1 MPRAQIARTRP
12 CSSSMTGGDE
22 YVIASVHPIA
32 CQRATDAPGADN
44 ADLERGAAGP
54 ALLEACRP
62 DAGIRI
68 GAACGH
74 RGISRLERPA
84 RCPEAVIRFGAG
96 IPVKRVSVPSRLC
109 DADSH
114 LMRIHGL
121 ALAEAV
127 VRTSAA
133 IKSHQGAPIFTHPL
147 HHPAN
152 ATLFPA
158 KSAQEPI
165 ESPVFL

>member
-1 MPRAQIARTRP
+1 MPI
-12 CSSSMTGGDE
+12 
-22 YVIASVHPIA
+22 
-32 CQRATDAPGADN
+32 
-44 ADLERGAAGP
+44 
-54 ALLEACRP
+54 
-62 DAGIRI
+62 
-68 GAACGH
+68 H
-74 RGISRLERPA
+74 R
-84 RCPEAVIRFGAG
+84 
-96 IPVKRVSVPSRLC
+96 
-109 DADSH
+109 
-114 LMRIHGL
+114 L

>member
-1 MPRAQIARTRP
+1 MHGGRP
-12 CSSSMTGGDE
+12 GSRRGFAVD
-22 YVIASVHPIA
+22 ASIVKA
-32 CQRATDAPGADN
+32 DAN
-44 ADLERGAAGP
+44 RRRG
-54 ALLEACRP
+54 
-62 DAGIRI
+62 
-68 GAACGH
+68 
-74 RGISRLERPA
+74 
-84 RCPEAVIRFGAG
+84 
-96 IPVKRVSVPSRLC
+96 VPSEEGIDWSNPELWI
-109 DADSH
+109 AP
-114 LMRIHGL
+114 
-121 ALAEAV
+121 AEAV

>member
-1 MPRAQIARTRP
+1 MAQTHKISDTP
-12 CSSSMTGGDE
+12 PW
-22 YVIASVHPIA
+22 ASGKLTFVAVSKGSRCHGYCASP
-32 CQRATDAPGADN
+32 
-44 ADLERGAAGP
+44 AGP
-54 ALLEACRP
+54 IWFYL
-62 DAGIRI
+62 DD
-68 GAACGH
+68 GAQG
-74 RGISRLERPA
+74 
-84 RCPEAVIRFGAG
+84 V
-96 IPVKRVSVPSRLC
+96 
-109 DADSH
+109 
-114 LMRIHGL
+114 LMRIHSL
-121 ALAEAV
+121 APAEAV